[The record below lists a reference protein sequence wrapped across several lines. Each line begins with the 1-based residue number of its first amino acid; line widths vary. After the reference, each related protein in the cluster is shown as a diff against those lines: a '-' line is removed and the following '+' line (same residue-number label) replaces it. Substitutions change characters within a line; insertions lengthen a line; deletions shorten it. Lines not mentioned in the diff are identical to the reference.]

1 MDPMALKASTFVW
14 WLVGPG
20 RNDPTRESPWLG
32 TAQIP
37 SLHFVD
43 AARATEQPDAFSA
56 GRERFGPCSA
66 LLAGVEDDETEK
78 DSPSA
83 APHPVYQSRIDRTW
97 THSLARP
104 GSNQSPRLRA
114 GRIPFRC

>member
-1 MDPMALKASTFVW
+1 MAFNASTIGW
-14 WLVGPG
+14 WLVRPG

-32 TAQIP
+32 TAQVP

-66 LLAGVEDDETEK
+66 LLAGVVY
-78 DSPSA
+78 SQQGWLAVNLLGVPALA
-83 APHPVYQSRIDRTW
+83 AGLVVVVWLMLRRRRI
-97 THSLARP
+97 AVP
-104 GSNQSPRLRA
+104 A
-114 GRIPFRC
+114 A